1 MPNSEI
7 WPGAAWRSALRVAA
21 ATGLAAVSLAAGRV
35 IWFDAYWVF
44 REHPPWLAVTHGANR
59 LLDRQTRRAKI
70 LQALTRPYTI
80 ALVGSSTVY
89 HGLNP
94 EDADPELRKQ
104 IFNVGISA
112 LMAEELPLVAHV
124 IASRGSLQRV
134 VIGLDY
140 YMFSRRRPPVAL
152 DPDLASPSGR
162 GTALAGSV
170 LSRYALLDSR
180 IEEVA
185 GGEDP
190 GSWTYGGFR
199 ITPKLP
205 PALTQQND
213 AMRRRTAAPYHTER
227 LEALRSS
234 LAMLEGRNVEV
245 YLSPV
250 SDAQRA
256 VLAKAGLLDDFARW
270 RGDVARLTAAREVHF
285 HDLVDLGTA
294 LPFDPGEGSTDYWL
308 DNLHYAPALGRDVL
322 RELGLRSP
330 ELRAAG
336 AG

>member
-1 MPNSEI
+1 MPNSESL
-7 WPGAAWRSALRVAA
+7 PRAAWRSALVVAA
-21 ATGLAAVSLAAGRV
+21 ATGVVAVGLAAGRV
-35 IWFDAYWVF
+35 VWFDAYWIF

-59 LLDRQTRRAKI
+59 LLDRQTRRGKV

-94 EDADPELRKQ
+94 EDADPELRNR

-152 DPDLASPSGR
+152 DRDLASPSGR
-162 GTALAGSV
+162 WTALVGSV

-180 IEEVA
+180 IGEVA

-190 GSWTYGGFR
+190 GSWTFAGFR

-205 PALTQQND
+205 PALTKQND
-213 AMRRRTAAPYHTER
+213 AIRQRTAAPYDTER

-234 LAMLEGRNVEV
+234 LAALEGRKVDV

-250 SDAQRA
+250 SDAQRR
-256 VLAKAGLLDDFARW
+256 VLAQAGLLDDFARW
-270 RGDVARLTAAREVHF
+270 RTDVARLAASRDVRF
-285 HDLVDLGTA
+285 HDLVDMGAA

-308 DNLHYAPALGRDVL
+308 DNLHYTPALGRDVL
-322 RELGLRSP
+322 RELNLRSH
-330 ELRAAG
+330 ELTAAK